1 MDPNLLCCHME
12 MSAKT
17 GEFVPRKEAMAF
29 PANGKSTGGASKH
42 LREVK
47 IIDIRQV
54 AVEVN
59 LKEEILAMF
68 HPKQGL
74 RQLPTL
80 LLYDERG
87 LQLFEEV

>member
-1 MDPNLLCCHME
+1 ME
-12 MSAKT
+12 MSAQT
-17 GEFVPRKEAMAF
+17 DEFDPSKEAMAF
-29 PANGKSTGGASKH
+29 PANGKATSGASKQPK
-42 LREVK
+42 EVK